1 MDKSTFAKII
11 KITSPIFFGYVSIGI
26 PFGLLVARSGYPWW
40 LAPLMSVTMYTGT
53 GQYIAIGMFAAGA
66 GLAQIMIVQALVGIR
81 HVFYGLSLLTKFKG
95 VGKWKAFLIYALTD
109 ETYAVLCSVDAPPGL
124 KPGPFYAAIAALDM
138 FYWTLGATIGAAA
151 GSLIRFSFDGVDF
164 ALTALFCVILTEQIL
179 SSKDFIP
186 PAIGICASIA
196 AAVLE
201 RLGILPGGNMLL
213 LSLSVGIAA
222 LVLAKNLGKQKKL
235 FKAQEAR
242 EKTDS
247 IPLTSADKKQDGP
260 LEKTSSEAIK

>member
-1 MDKSTFAKII
+1 MEKSDFAKIL

-26 PFGLLVARSGYPWW
+26 PFGLMVARAGYPWW

-66 GLAQIMIVQALVGIR
+66 GLAQIMLVQVLVGIR

-109 ETYAVLCSVDAPPGL
+109 ETYAVLCSVDAPAGQ
-124 KPGPFYAAIAALDM
+124 KPGPFFSAIAAMDL
-138 FYWTLGATIGAAA
+138 FYWTLGGTIGAVA
-151 GSLIRFSFDGVDF
+151 GSLINFSFEGVDF

-179 SSKDFIP
+179 ASKDFLP
-186 PAIGICASIA
+186 PAIGIASSVA

-201 RLGILPGGNMLL
+201 RVGILPQGNMLL
-213 LSLSVGIAA
+213 LSLSVGITA
-222 LVLAKNLGKQKKL
+222 LALAKNLSKPKTAAGGSQAEALAENGGKPQS
-235 FKAQEAR
+235 ASGQGG
-242 EKTDS
+242 EK
-247 IPLTSADKKQDGP
+247 
-260 LEKTSSEAIK
+260 

>member
-1 MDKSTFAKII
+1 MEKSDFAKIL

-26 PFGLLVARSGYPWW
+26 PFGLMVAQAGYPWW

-66 GLAQIMIVQALVGIR
+66 GLAQIMLVQVLVGIR

-109 ETYAVLCSVDAPPGL
+109 ETYAVLCSVDAPAGK
-124 KPGPFYAAIAALDM
+124 KPGPFYSAIAAMDL
-138 FYWTLGATIGAAA
+138 FYWTLGAIIGGVA
-151 GSLIRFSFDGVDF
+151 GSLINFSFEGVDF

-179 SSKDFIP
+179 ASKDFLP
-186 PAIGICASIA
+186 PAIGIASSVA

-201 RLGILPGGNMLL
+201 RVGILPQGNMLL
-213 LSLSVGIAA
+213 LSLSVGITA
-222 LVLAKNLGKQKKL
+222 LALAKNLSKPKTAPGASQAAALAENGGKPQNAL
-235 FKAQEAR
+235 GQEG
-242 EKTDS
+242 EK
-247 IPLTSADKKQDGP
+247 
-260 LEKTSSEAIK
+260 